1 MSEKLGGTLPD
12 LDKTIGEFE
21 AVIKWQ
27 EVNSTE
33 RVPEPVKG
41 FDTEYDR
48 S

>member
-1 MSEKLGGTLPD
+1 MSEKLGGILPD

-33 RVPEPVKG
+33 RIPEPVKG
-41 FDTEYDR
+41 FDTEYDK